1 MVVSRI
7 TAVTEHELN
16 TLREKV
22 HVYEQFLHQLQLF
35 AEVVLDNKKTSAL
48 ISNACRWSYA
58 HRVGNGTLSDEEQ
71 HQLIEKAFNNLL
83 KHD

>member
-35 AEVVLDNKKTSAL
+35 AEVVLDNKK
-48 ISNACRWSYA
+48 
-58 HRVGNGTLSDEEQ
+58 
-71 HQLIEKAFNNLL
+71 
-83 KHD
+83 